1 MPVPKRKRSRSR
13 RDKRFANKGLKV
25 KSMTD
30 CQNCKAPLPTHQAC
44 PECGFYKGV
53 KVFATKADRA
63 VKRGQERQARA
74 KKKGMRQP
82 EVPQQEQ
89 PQEVTPEPE
98 TKK

>member
-13 RDKRFANKGLKV
+13 RDKRFANKGLKL
-25 KSMTD
+25 KSLTD
-30 CQNCKAPLPTHQAC
+30 CQNCSAPLPTHQAC

-53 KVFATKADRA
+53 KVLATKADRA

-74 KKKGMRQP
+74 KKKGIRQA
-82 EVPQQEQ
+82 EVQKQQ
-89 PQEVTPEPE
+89 PQEVAPEKE